1 MRKKYETPKRD
12 QVVKTRLTTEEKT
25 AFEEKCKTLGV
36 NQSEYLRQ
44 MIRSGKVKA
53 RILVTSTSDETL
65 EVIGRMT
72 GQMRKIG
79 TNQNQIAVR
88 LNSGYEADDLL
99 RKSVRESLSELSQV
113 RFELEQKVGEIYGNN
128 QTHQL

>member
-1 MRKKYETPKRD
+1 MRKKYATPKRD

-65 EVIGRMT
+65 EVVGRMT

-79 TNQNQIAVR
+79 TNLNQIAVR

-99 RKSVRESLSELSQV
+99 RKNVRESLAELSQV

>member
-12 QVVKTRLTTEEKT
+12 QVVKTRLTQEEKT

-53 RILVTSTSDETL
+53 KILVTSTSDETL
-65 EVIGRMT
+65 EVVGRLT
-72 GQMRKIG
+72 GQLRKIG
-79 TNQNQIAVR
+79 TNLNQIAVK

-99 RKSVRESLSELSQV
+99 RKNVREILAEISQV
-113 RFELEQKVGEIYGNN
+113 RFDIEKEVGEIYGNH

>member
-12 QVVKTRLTTEEKT
+12 QVVKTRLTQEEKT

-72 GQMRKIG
+72 GQMKKIG
-79 TNQNQIAVR
+79 TNLNQIAVR
-88 LNSGYEADDLL
+88 LNSGYGADDLL
-99 RKSVRESLSELSQV
+99 RKSVRETLSELSQV

>member
-12 QVVKTRLTTEEKT
+12 QVVKTRLTSEEKT

-79 TNQNQIAVR
+79 TNLNQIAVR

-99 RKSVRESLSELSQV
+99 RKNVRESLAELSQV

>member
-12 QVVKTRLTTEEKT
+12 QVVKTRLTQEEKT

-79 TNQNQIAVR
+79 TNLNQIAVR

-99 RKSVRESLSELSQV
+99 RKNVRESLAELSQV

>member
-1 MRKKYETPKRD
+1 MRKKYATPKRD
-12 QVVKTRLTTEEKT
+12 QVVKTRLTQEEKT

-72 GQMRKIG
+72 GQMKKIG
-79 TNQNQIAVR
+79 TNLNQIAVR

-99 RKSVRESLSELSQV
+99 RKNVRESLAELSQV

>member
-12 QVVKTRLTTEEKT
+12 QVVKTRLTSEEKT
-25 AFEEKCKTLGV
+25 AFEEKCKMLGV

-65 EVIGRMT
+65 EVVGRMT

-79 TNQNQIAVR
+79 TNLNQIAVR
-88 LNSGYEADDLL
+88 LNSGYEADEII
-99 RKSVRESLSELSQV
+99 RKNIREVLAEISQV
-113 RFELEQKVGEIYGNN
+113 RFEIEKKVGEIYGNN

>member
-25 AFEEKCKTLGV
+25 VFEEKCKTLGV

-44 MIRSGKVKA
+44 MIRNGKVKA

-65 EVIGRMT
+65 EVIGKMT

-79 TNQNQIAVR
+79 TNLNQIALR

-99 RKSVRESLSELSQV
+99 RKSVRESLAELSQV

>member
-25 AFEEKCKTLGV
+25 TFEEKCKTLGV

-72 GQMRKIG
+72 GQMKKIG
-79 TNQNQIAVR
+79 TNLNQIAVR
-88 LNSGYEADDLL
+88 LNSGYEADEII
-99 RKSVRESLSELSQV
+99 RKSVRETLSELSQV

>member
-12 QVVKTRLTTEEKT
+12 QVVKTRLTPEEKT

-72 GQMRKIG
+72 GQMKKIG
-79 TNQNQIAVR
+79 TNLNQIAVR

-99 RKSVRESLSELSQV
+99 RKSVRETLSELSQV

>member
-12 QVVKTRLTTEEKT
+12 QVVKTRLTSEEKT

-53 RILVTSTSDETL
+53 KIIVSAASENSL
-65 EVIGRMT
+65 EEVGKMT

-79 TNQNQIAVR
+79 GNLNQIAYR
-88 LNSGYEADDLL
+88 LNSGHPADETL
-99 RKSVRESLSELSQV
+99 RAEVRTSLAELSEA
-113 RFELEQKVGEIYGNN
+113 RFEFEKKVGELYGNY
-128 QTHQL
+128 QAHQF

>member
-1 MRKKYETPKRD
+1 MRKKYATPKRD

-79 TNQNQIAVR
+79 TNLNQIAVR

-99 RKSVRESLSELSQV
+99 RKSVRESLAELSQV

>member
-12 QVVKTRLTTEEKT
+12 QVVKTRLTQEEKT

-53 RILVTSTSDETL
+53 KILVTSTSDETL
-65 EVIGRMT
+65 EVIGKMT

-79 TNQNQIAVR
+79 TNLNQIAVR

-99 RKSVRESLSELSQV
+99 RKSVRESLAELSQV

>member
-65 EVIGRMT
+65 EVVGRMT

-79 TNQNQIAVR
+79 TNLNQIAVR
-88 LNSGYEADDLL
+88 LNSGYEADEII
-99 RKSVRESLSELSQV
+99 RKNIREVLAEISQV
-113 RFELEQKVGEIYGNN
+113 RFEIEKKVGEIYGNN

>member
-12 QVVKTRLTTEEKT
+12 QVVKTRLTPEEKT

-79 TNQNQIAVR
+79 TNLNQIAVR
-88 LNSGYEADDLL
+88 LNSGYEADEII
-99 RKSVRESLSELSQV
+99 RKSVRETLSELSQV

>member
-12 QVVKTRLTTEEKT
+12 QVVKTRLTSEEKT

-53 RILVTSTSDETL
+53 KILVTSTSDETL
-65 EVIGRMT
+65 EVVGRLT
-72 GQMRKIG
+72 GQLRKIG
-79 TNQNQIAVR
+79 TNLNQIAVR
-88 LNSGYEADDLL
+88 LNSGYEADNLL
-99 RKSVRESLSELSQV
+99 RKNVREILAEISQA
-113 RFELEQKVGEIYGNN
+113 RFDIEKEVGEIYGNH